1 MHVAPSPAIL
11 KNSPYPLTVYKNQ
24 WKCCE
29 VYSRLNIPCSALE
42 PGHSS
47 IMPPVA
53 FEQVSHWIVHLLIGA
68 NDVWSQ
74 RGGVVILFQ
83 NQCFVLFRFYKQTV
97 HHSRIVHIKES
108 LCSLRLAMALF
119 LFCLWSKSKQWSKMD
134 ALRIGVTLPLKWAFI
149 SVGANLLKTKNQ
161 EPEGVTH
168 SDESIC
174 YCWREFSFLHL
185 FKCLDKKHSYETWS
199 ISIPSPPP
207 GSRAVWCVWIW

>member
-1 MHVAPSPAIL
+1 MLWSL
-11 KNSPYPLTVYKNQ
+11 QSTEYPVFSVGARSFKHYAT
-24 WKCCE
+24 CCF
-29 VYSRLNIPCSALE
+29 R
-42 PGHSS
+42 
-47 IMPPVA
+47 
-53 FEQVSHWIVHLLIGA
+53 QVSRWIVHLLIGA